1 MPTSLAPKHS
11 STVSD
16 TSFSGQDTDGDRTN
30 GFSNGAVGFGTTGGT
45 GLTNATNPAALNP
58 EGGQSATTYPVG
70 QGMRTD
76 DAEGL
81 GGTGTFNEMAFSI
94 EKVTVTAKSRALKA
108 RVQFLAC
115 SGLEKPFTV

>member
-1 MPTSLAPKHS
+1 MPTVWHRSILQQA
-11 STVSD
+11 D
-16 TSFSGQDTDGDRTN
+16 TSFSGQDDGGDLTN
-30 GFSNGAVGFGTTGGT
+30 GFSGGSVGFGTTGGT

-76 DAEGL
+76 DAENL
-81 GGTGTFNEMAFSI
+81 GNGSNNQFNEMAFSI

-108 RVQFLAC
+108 EYSASLLR
-115 SGLEKPFTV
+115 T

>member
-30 GFSNGAVGFGTTGGT
+30 GFSGGAVGFGTTGGT
-45 GLTNATNPAALNP
+45 GLTGATNPAALNP

-76 DAEGL
+76 DAENL
-81 GGTGTFNEMAFSI
+81 GDTGSAFNEMAFSI

-108 RVQFLAC
+108 EYIALSLLR
-115 SGLEKPFTV
+115 T